1 MDAARLVLGR
11 AFALLMIVIVT
22 AIVFLP
28 SPTDSHT
35 MGIQKIALF
44 KNNTFKSL
52 SSRYLIFLP
61 PGFGE
66 RKKMWPLIVFLHGGS
81 ARGRDINR
89 LKRYVLPGY
98 LERGFYPLEDFPFIV
113 ISPQYSRGKTWR
125 DNAEAVHLLIDEVCR
140 ELPVDRQRIY
150 LTGPSIGGEGTWFI
164 ASRFPGRF
172 AAIAPVAA
180 VRMVPEWAS
189 AVKGTPIWAFAG
201 RKDRYVPFKSVMKAV
216 RKIKGEE
223 RFRMTIYN
231 QGHVKTIH
239 SAYQNRE
246 LYAWFLKQRNGKDNQ
261 VIAVSGAAKNQS

>member
-11 AFALLMIVIVT
+11 VFALLIIVIMT

-66 RKKMWPLIVFLHGGS
+66 RKKIWPLIVFLHGGS

-98 LERGFYPLEDFPFIV
+98 LERGFYPFEDFPFIV
-113 ISPQYSRGKTWR
+113 ISPQYSQGKDLAR
-125 DNAEAVHLLIDEVCR
+125 QRRSGPSSDREVCR
-140 ELPVDRQRIY
+140 EL
-150 LTGPSIGGEGTWFI
+150 
-164 ASRFPGRF
+164 ASRQTTNLSHRPQHRRGGDMVHRIQISR
-172 AAIAPVAA
+172 AICGDSPRGP

-189 AVKGTPIWAFAG
+189 AVRVRRYGRSQAG
-201 RKDRYVPFKSVMKAV
+201 RTGTCRS
-216 RKIKGEE
+216 
-223 RFRMTIYN
+223 
-231 QGHVKTIH
+231 
-239 SAYQNRE
+239 NR
-246 LYAWFLKQRNGKDNQ
+246 
-261 VIAVSGAAKNQS
+261 S